1 MKAAYRLLEQ
11 SAKLRKMRREC
22 IHQSVKNIMLLI
34 ELDTIAEDPGSKKAQ
49 DILEKY
55 RLKIQ
60 QRKEIEQAEQN

>member
-1 MKAAYRLLEQ
+1 MKTALRLLEQ

-34 ELDTIAEDPGSKKAQ
+34 ELETIAENPTGDKAQ
-49 DILEKY
+49 KILEKY